1 MRYSLKTDKGIVRSS
16 NQDSCFVTVFDEKTC
31 FAIVCDGMGG
41 QKAGDVASRI
51 AVSNI
56 SERFVAGW
64 RKDITVPS
72 VKNLLTTAIA
82 AANICVYDAAQA
94 DKELNGMGTTLVAA
108 VALDGKL
115 VIANVGDSRAY
126 LVSDELK
133 LLTKDHSL
141 VQQLIDNGELSAA
154 QAREHPYKNYIT
166 RALGVDEQIEIDFSE
181 HKFNGGESVL
191 LCSDGLTNFVTEK
204 DILEIIKTNTVAA
217 AAGTLVNEANR
228 NGGGDNITAVVFS
241 E

>member
-16 NQDSCFVTVFDEKTC
+16 NQDSCFVTVFDNNSC
-31 FAIVCDGMGG
+31 FAVVCDGMGG

-51 AVSNI
+51 AVSAI

-64 RKDITVPS
+64 RKNISVSS

-82 AANICVYDAAQA
+82 AANICVYDAAQT
-94 DKELNGMGTTLVAA
+94 DSELDGMGTTLVAA
-108 VALDGKL
+108 VVLDGKL
-115 VIANVGDSRAY
+115 IIANVGDSRAY
-126 LVSDELK
+126 LVSDELR

-141 VQQLIDNGELSAA
+141 VQQLIDNGELSADEA
-154 QAREHPYKNYIT
+154 KAHPYKNYIT
-166 RALGVDEQIEIDFSE
+166 RALGVDEHIEIDFSE
-181 HKFNGGESVL
+181 YKMDCGESVL
-191 LCSDGLTNFVTEK
+191 LCSDGLTNFVNENE
-204 DILEIIKTNTVAA
+204 ILEIIKNNTVVTVAEK
-217 AAGTLVNEANR
+217 LVNAANS